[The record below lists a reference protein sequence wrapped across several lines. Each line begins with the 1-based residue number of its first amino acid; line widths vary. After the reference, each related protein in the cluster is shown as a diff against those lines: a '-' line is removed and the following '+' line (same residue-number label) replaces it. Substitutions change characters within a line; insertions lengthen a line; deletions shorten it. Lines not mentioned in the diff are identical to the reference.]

1 MINKAIIIG
10 HSTKDAELRY
20 TQTGKQ
26 VTTFT
31 LAVDRDFK
39 NAQGEREADFIPC
52 VAWGKLA
59 EICEKYVAK
68 GKQIAVC
75 GRIQTR
81 TYDDQNGQRRYITEI
96 IVNDL
101 QLLGSRQDG
110 QAPQEQPQQPFAEID
125 QPDDLPF

>member
-1 MINKAIIIG
+1 MNKVVLIG
-10 HSTKDAELRY
+10 RSTKDAELRH
-20 TQTGKQ
+20 TQSGKS
-26 VTTFT
+26 VSTFT

-59 EICEKYVAK
+59 EICGRYITK
-68 GKQIAVC
+68 GKQVAVA

-81 TYDDQNGQRRYITEI
+81 NYEDKNGQRRYITEV

-101 QLLGSRQDG
+101 QLLGSRQDAQQQP
-110 QAPQEQPQQPFAEID
+110 QAPALEPVET
-125 QPDDLPF
+125 PDDLHDLPF

>member
-10 HSTKDAELRY
+10 RSTKDAELRH

-31 LAVDRDFK
+31 LAVDRDYK
-39 NAQGEREADFIPC
+39 TAQGEREADFIPC

-59 EICEKYVAK
+59 EIAGKYVTK
-68 GKQIAVC
+68 GKQVAVV

-81 TYDDQNGQRRYITEI
+81 NYEDNNGQRRYITEI
-96 IVNDL
+96 IVSDL

-110 QAPQEQPQQPFAEID
+110 QQSQEPEFTEVD
-125 QPDDLPF
+125 NSDELPF

>member
-10 HSTKDAELRY
+10 RSTKDAETRY

-26 VTTFT
+26 VATFT
-31 LAVDRDFK
+31 LAVDRDYK

-59 EICEKYVAK
+59 EICERYITK
-68 GKQIAVC
+68 GKQVAVA

-81 TYDDQNGQRRYITEI
+81 NYEDRNGQRRYITEI
-96 IVNDL
+96 VASEVQFLD
-101 QLLGSRQDG
+101 RAKDAE
-110 QAPQEQPQQPFAEID
+110 QAQEQQWEEVD
-125 QPDDLPF
+125 QGDLPF

>member
-1 MINKAIIIG
+1 MNKAILIG
-10 HSTKDAELRY
+10 RTTKEPEIRA
-20 TQTGKQ
+20 TTSGKQ
-26 VTTFT
+26 VATFT

-81 TYDDQNGQRRYITEI
+81 TYDDQNGQKRYITEI

-101 QLLGSRQDG
+101 QLLGSRQGG
-110 QAPQEQPQQPFAEID
+110 QAPQEQPQQPFAEIN

>member
-26 VTTFT
+26 VATFT

-39 NAQGEREADFIPC
+39 NAQGEREVDFIPC
-52 VAWGKLA
+52 VVWGKLA
-59 EICEKYVAK
+59 EIAGKYVAK
-68 GKQIAVC
+68 GKQLAVA

-81 TYDDQNGQRRYITEI
+81 NYEDNNGQRRYITEI
-96 IVNDL
+96 IVSDM
-101 QLLGSRQDG
+101 QLLGSRQEQ
-110 QAPQEQPQQPFAEID
+110 QAQDAPRGFEPVEYNS
-125 QPDDLPF
+125 DLPF

>member
-1 MINKAIIIG
+1 MNKIILIG

-26 VTTFT
+26 VATFT

-52 VAWGKLA
+52 VVWGKLA
-59 EICEKYVAK
+59 EIAGKYVTK
-68 GKQIAVC
+68 GKQLAVA

-81 TYDDQNGQRRYITEI
+81 NYEDKDGQKRYITEI
-96 IVNDL
+96 IVSDM
-101 QLLGSRQDG
+101 QLLGSRQEQ
-110 QAPQEQPQQPFAEID
+110 QAQGVPSGFEPVEN
-125 QPDDLPF
+125 DDELPF